1 MRETLCDEC
10 DDVLFVKERER
21 EIVLGGFGP
30 LVWVRDLGGGSNEGL
45 GYVTTEICV

>member
-21 EIVLGGFGP
+21 EIVWGGFGP